1 MDIPF
6 VNIESKTRT
15 KYKALFYF
23 IVFTKRVTKSNKT
36 YLNLD
41 DSICWISI
49 IFFHNFCFAVV
60 V

>member
-23 IVFTKRVTKSNKT
+23 IVFTKELQKVTKR
-36 YLNLD
+36 
-41 DSICWISI
+41 I
-49 IFFHNFCFAVV
+49 
-60 V
+60 